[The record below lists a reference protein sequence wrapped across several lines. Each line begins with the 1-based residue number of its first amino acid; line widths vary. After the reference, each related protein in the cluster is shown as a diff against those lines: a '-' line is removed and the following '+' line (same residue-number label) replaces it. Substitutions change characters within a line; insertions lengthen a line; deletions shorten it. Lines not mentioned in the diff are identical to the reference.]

1 MTLIRCDMNPS
12 SDDETKGQTTVLRR
26 TPKTIAEAGAE
37 RLVVDGHYVDC
48 VKFNVNTVSKS
59 PEV

>member
-1 MTLIRCDMNPS
+1 MNPS